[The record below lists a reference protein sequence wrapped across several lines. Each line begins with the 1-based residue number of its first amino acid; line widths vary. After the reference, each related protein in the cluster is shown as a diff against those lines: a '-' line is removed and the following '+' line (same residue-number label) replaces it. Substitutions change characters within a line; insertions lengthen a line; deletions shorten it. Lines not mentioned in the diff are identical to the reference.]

1 MCPLFNWCEHL
12 VVNIE
17 QRPTECKSSPTCT
30 ELITK
35 ELFLVTHLY
44 EKSGRNH
51 DKIILSQILMLSD
64 NASTWFHTTWG
75 TFSRNNPCH
84 RIALWQSVIRLGASD
99 YNQDCVTERTLGQLC
114 GANSSSLSNLFFSAH
129 VKKCI
134 NRCIT
139 CICVSSSDGA
149 QMHSYRTHISL
160 IMAVEVT
167 VFGPFVGT
175 SAL

>member
-129 VKKCI
+129 VKK
-134 NRCIT
+134 
-139 CICVSSSDGA
+139 
-149 QMHSYRTHISL
+149 
-160 IMAVEVT
+160 
-167 VFGPFVGT
+167 
-175 SAL
+175 